1 MKKRALTFGIASVL
15 ALSLVSTSCIGS
27 FALSNKLLSWNK
39 QVGSKFINEVVFFA
53 FWILPVYEVAGL
65 ADVVVINSIE
75 FWSGTNPMASTGTKT
90 IQGEKGKYMVSCDK
104 DGYTITSESDGKSM
118 RLDFD
123 SESNSWCVNTG
134 NESYKILTFIDDNH
148 VAVPDCNGKEMI
160 VELSNDGVLA
170 YKQHTATHSNLFALN

>member
-1 MKKRALTFGIASVL
+1 MKKKVLTIGIASVL

-75 FWSGTNPMASTGTKT
+75 FWSGTNPLASTGTKT

-104 DGYTITSESDGKSM
+104 DGYTITNESDGKSI
-118 RLDFD
+118 RLDFN
-123 SESNSWCVNTG
+123 SESNSWSVNTG
-134 NESYKILTFIDDNH
+134 NESYKFLTFIDDNH
-148 VAVPDCNGKEMI
+148 VAVPDCNGNEMI
-160 VELSNDGVLA
+160 VELSNDGVWA
-170 YKQHTATHSNLFALN
+170 YKQVATQSNMFALN